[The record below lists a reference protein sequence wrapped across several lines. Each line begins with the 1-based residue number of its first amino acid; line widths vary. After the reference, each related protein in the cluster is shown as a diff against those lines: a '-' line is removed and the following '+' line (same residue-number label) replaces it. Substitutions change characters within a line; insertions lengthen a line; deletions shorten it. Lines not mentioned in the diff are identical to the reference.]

1 MVTTT
6 APTTATPRPQA
17 GGDRWPWLVVV
28 VLGLAVL
35 AFPLVARSESW
46 INLGVLVLLYAALA
60 QAWNILGGFAGQVSL
75 GNAAFFGIGAYTST
89 VLLDRWNVSPWLGMV
104 AGMLLA
110 TACAIIV
117 GYPVFR
123 LGGHYFAI
131 ATIALSEI
139 ALVLFSNWEFVGGA
153 VGLSIP
159 FVRGPDRRP
168 TDSWTF
174 LQFNESRVP
183 YFYVALGLALLTTVV
198 AIAVE
203 RSKVGYYLRAI
214 KNDQQAARALGVDVL
229 RYKLIAIA
237 VSASLSAAVGTA
249 YAQYLLFIDP
259 ETTMR
264 LELSV
269 LIALVAILGG
279 VGTVVGPLLGAVVL
293 IPLSELTRGWLGGA
307 GNTLDLVLYGG
318 LIVLISVFQP
328 NGLLALKRRL
338 RAGRRPHAQPLPT
351 DRQDAEREEAPLL
364 GPAGPGID
372 S

>member
-1 MVTTT
+1 MATSLGT
-6 APTTATPRPQA
+6 ASPVAPSRSA
-17 GGDRWPWLVVV
+17 SDRRPWLV
-28 VLGLAVL
+28 GGGTALAVL
-35 AFPLVARSESW
+35 AIPLVVDSESW
-46 INLGVLVLLYAALA
+46 LNLGVLVLLYAGLA

-75 GNAAFFGIGAYTST
+75 GNAAFFGVGAYTST
-89 VLLDRWNVSPWLGMV
+89 VLLDRWGISPWLGMV
-104 AGMLLA
+104 AGALLA
-110 TACAIIV
+110 SVFAVAI

-139 ALVLFSNWEFVGGA
+139 ALVLVGNWEAVGGA

-159 FVRGPDRRP
+159 FVRGEDRRP
-168 TDSWTF
+168 ADSWAL
-174 LQFNESRVP
+174 LQFNESRAP
-183 YFYVALGLALLTTVV
+183 YFYVAFALAMLATGAAV
-198 AIAVE
+198 AVD

-214 KNDQQAARALGVDVL
+214 KNDQQAARALGVDIL
-229 RYKLIAIA
+229 RYKLVAIV
-237 VSASLSAAVGTA
+237 VSAALTAALGTF

-279 VGTVVGPLLGAVVL
+279 VGTVAGPLLGAAIL
-293 IPLSELTRGWLGGA
+293 IPLSELTRGWLGGS

-328 NGLLALKRRL
+328 NGLLAIGRRRPRG
-338 RAGRRPHAQPLPT
+338 RAGPLPA
-351 DRQDAEREEAPLL
+351 RAEADEA
-364 GPAGPGID
+364 GQVMASGSAPGGD
-372 S
+372 